1 MKKSKTTLEIWF
13 TIFLATIIAFLFA
26 SCSSL
31 PIEHPA
37 YKTHSQ
43 NKNMRHFMSYKRSKH
58 RTPVAKY
65 GYLNNPTIK
74 KSTKHRLIADLF
86 NF

>member
-13 TIFLATIIAFLFA
+13 IIFLAIIIAFLFS

-58 RTPVAKY
+58 RTPVARY

-74 KSTKHRLIADLF
+74 KSTKHKLTADLF